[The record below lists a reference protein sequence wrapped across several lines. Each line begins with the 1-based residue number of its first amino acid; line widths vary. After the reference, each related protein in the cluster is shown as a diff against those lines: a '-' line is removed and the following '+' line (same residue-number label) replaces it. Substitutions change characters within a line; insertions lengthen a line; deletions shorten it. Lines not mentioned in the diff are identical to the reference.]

1 MAVVDDNDSFKCI
14 HTILSHVAG
23 TDSNVND
30 VIIFKRDK
38 ETPPSS
44 FNLIYFG
51 GDIQDYPDEMKKS
64 STSRNFTQW
73 NLLNT
78 GELLCKKFN
87 SIAQSNANANVLVV
101 RADYFHLKC
110 FAK

>member
-1 MAVVDDNDSFKCI
+1 MQETNNNNLHECSPKIFNKI
-14 HTILSHVAG
+14 EGYNHTS
-23 TDSNVND
+23 ND
-30 VIIFKRDK
+30 VILFKSK
-38 ETPPSS
+38 HLAK

-64 STSRNFTQW
+64 INSRDFTQW

-78 GELLCKKFN
+78 GSLLNDKF
-87 SIAQSNANANVLVV
+87 SSSLDTAANIIII

-110 FAK
+110 FAKYAA